1 MSCLKFDVSTLK
13 IDLNNIYMLYANL
26 IYTSNYSTKTIN
38 IFTIVLVNII
48 LTVLLDVKTLLTY
61 KQFLAK
67 HINKVIK

>member
-13 IDLNNIYMLYANL
+13 VDLNNIYMLYANL

-48 LTVLLDVKTLLTY
+48 LTILLDVKTLLTY
-61 KQFLAK
+61 E
-67 HINKVIK
+67 